1 MTNLITTIQAAAET
15 KGYQFMYGDG
25 WYFEQNIQQAK
36 LNDGQCGLM
45 INIVSFAPIIEDRQ
59 YNGELEYEVQMF
71 LFRKFEAQKLSS
83 VKETI
88 AQKQINRLDDL
99 QNKLLYFVTELTQ
112 CSDDIDLLNPIYKV
126 GQNVT
131 AANVDG
137 WFIDCKL
144 KLFNQWP
151 TNN

>member
-1 MTNLITTIQAAAET
+1 MTNLITTIQAAAESLNHI
-15 KGYQFMYGDG
+15 FMYGDG
-25 WYFEQNIQQAK
+25 RYFQENIQRAK
-36 LNDGQCGLM
+36 LTDGQCRLM
-45 INIVSFAPIIEDRQ
+45 LNIISFNPVIENRM
-59 YNGELEYEVQMF
+59 YNGEIEYEVQMF
-71 LFRKFEAQKLSS
+71 LFRKFDNGQSSLS
-83 VKETI
+83 ETI
-88 AQKQINRLDDL
+88 AQKHVNRLDEL
-99 QNKLLYFVTELTQ
+99 QNALMYFVTQLTQ
-112 CSDDIDLLNPIYKV
+112 CNDDIDMIGPRYTV